1 MRMQKGNAMSSKLRS
16 LKRNIKKL
24 EKMGFIVPTY
34 MKQIKTE
41 KTASKYSQK
50 KMMELSKFK
59 ETYKGKER
67 IVSGERGRELILRER
82 AQKGAETRRRKRENE
97 SNFSIPPVYSR
108 ENQALALDMRLKQY
122 FNQFGNKTLGQLFS
136 DIYEEAKAESGDEM
150 AFLGALL
157 DVQSETVEKVQQALL
172 LKYPNNSGEEMQEAG
187 NDWLNFL
194 TSNSPSMSQR
204 KALGDAED
212 KG

>member
-1 MRMQKGNAMSSKLRS
+1 MASKLRS
-16 LKRNIKKL
+16 LKRNIQKL
-24 EKMGFIVPTY
+24 EKMGFIVPSY

-82 AQKGAETRRRKRENE
+82 AQKASETRRRNREIE
-97 SNFSIPPVYSR
+97 TVASIPLVYSR

-150 AFLGALL
+150 AFLSALL

-194 TSNSPSMSQR
+194 TANSPSMSQR
-204 KALGDAED
+204 MALGDAED
-212 KG
+212 RG

>member
-1 MRMQKGNAMSSKLRS
+1 MASKLRS
-16 LKRNIKKL
+16 LKRNIQKL
-24 EKMGFIVPTY
+24 EKMGFIVPSY

-82 AQKGAETRRRKRENE
+82 AKKGAETRRINRELE
-97 SNFSIPPVYSR
+97 SVYSTPLVYSR
-108 ENQALALDMRLKQY
+108 DNQALALDMRLKQY

-150 AFLGALL
+150 AFLVALL

-194 TSNSPSMSQR
+194 TLNSPSMSQR

-212 KG
+212 RG